1 MMPIPVSPPPA
12 QVQVCGPQVPR
23 LKGRVAIAAA
33 FSSDRALKTALQEV
47 SGAVVV
53 VEEDGAP
60 GVPRLPGAF
69 SFFNGRL
76 TLLRGQS
83 PVNGLGTVLPT
94 WLDPTMGSSNANAA
108 TRLYSMVGFGF

>member
-33 FSSDRALKTALQEV
+33 FS
-47 SGAVVV
+47 
-53 VEEDGAP
+53 
-60 GVPRLPGAF
+60 
-69 SFFNGRL
+69 FFNGRL

-83 PVNGLGTVLPT
+83 PVNGLGVVAPG
-94 WLDPTMGSSNANAA
+94 WLDPTLGSSNANAA